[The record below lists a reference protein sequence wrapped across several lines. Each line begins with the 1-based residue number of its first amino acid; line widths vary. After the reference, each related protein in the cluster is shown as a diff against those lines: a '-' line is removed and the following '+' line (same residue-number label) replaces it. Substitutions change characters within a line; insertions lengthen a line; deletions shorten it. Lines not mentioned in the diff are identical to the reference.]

1 MKWDFS
7 GRLFTAE
14 FFLKNNEGFKLF
26 DALGNII
33 HDNRDPG
40 IQKMFWRPRHTLQI
54 NKGTEESDINKK
66 FKEISKIYDEEDSE
80 FLSENDKIK
89 RAARKKIRDSFMS
102 VVEKRRKTWEDNK
115 TLRDSLYKEPEA
127 VYVEV
132 DVVRE
137 EIINTFEEILST
149 E

>member
-1 MKWDFS
+1 
-7 GRLFTAE
+7 
-14 FFLKNNEGFKLF
+14 
-26 DALGNII
+26 
-33 HDNRDPG
+33 
-40 IQKMFWRPRHTLQI
+40 MFWRPRHTPQI
-54 NKGTEESDINKK
+54 NKATEETDINKK

-89 RAARKKIRDSFMS
+89 RAARKKIRDSFMN
-102 VVEKRRKTWEDNK
+102 VVDKRRKQWDENK
-115 TLRDSLYKEPEA
+115 SMREKLYTEPEA

-137 EIINTFEEILST
+137 EIINTFEEIIST